1 MTIDR
6 NDPRIVAAV
15 EAYNEGDLKKEAS
28 LLEPFLET
36 HPDDAD
42 LLQRLGAVA
51 AQLGEVD
58 KAKLYLTR
66 SLEIYPANA
75 QVLSMLGWLHQKSG
89 DAAEAKRLLEKTVDL
104 NPTAPAPHI
113 DLGNLHLAARDTL
126 AARACY
132 EKAIALDPN
141 SVSALVNLASL
152 CEREHKFE
160 EAQALAERAVALAPV
175 HGQANITLARI
186 ELRLGH
192 PQKAADRLHELLTRT
207 RLEDFDIAS
216 CFYLIGQAVEKRGD
230 YDHAFVAFD
239 TANDTFHQMYA
250 ARIASMDSVLAP
262 KYLSRIHAFFEAED
276 VSAWTTPDK
285 KEEPTPVFF
294 VGFPRSGT
302 TLLDQILST
311 HSAIET
317 LEENENL
324 IDVRNELVRPEGG
337 LQKLATMTDDGV
349 NHYRKKYW
357 ARVRK
362 GFTGDVTGGL
372 FIDKMPLNTILL
384 GLIYRLFPEAKII
397 FAVRDPRDVV
407 LSCFQQ
413 RFGMNVAMYQLLKLD
428 TAAAYYD
435 QVMKIGDVCRERLP
449 LDIHMVR
456 YEDVVGDMQ
465 RTVSDI
471 LSFLGLEWEDQM
483 LNYRQEARE
492 RWITTPSAEQVI
504 EPLYTSSIG
513 KWRNYKHRLAPVLPV
528 LEPWVKKLGYDP
540 A

>member
-1 MTIDR
+1 MTIDQ

-15 EAYNEGDLKKEAS
+15 DAHNEGDLKKEAS
-28 LLEPFLET
+28 ILEPLLDE

-42 LLQRLGAVA
+42 LLQRLGAVT
-51 AQLGEVD
+51 AQLGDVD
-58 KAKLYLTR
+58 KAKRYLTR
-66 SLEIYPANA
+66 SLEGYPANA
-75 QVLSMLGWLHQKSG
+75 QVLTMLGWLHQKSG
-89 DAAEAKRLLEKTVDL
+89 DRDEAKRLLEKTIDL
-104 NPTAPAPHI
+104 NPQTPAPHM
-113 DLGNLHLAARDTL
+113 DLGNLHLAARDTV

-141 SVSALVNLASL
+141 SVGALVNLASL
-152 CEREHKFE
+152 CEREHKFD
-160 EAQALAERAVALAPV
+160 EAHALAERAVALAPD
-175 HGQANITLARI
+175 HGQANITLARV
-186 ELRLGH
+186 ELRLDH
-192 PQKAADRLHELLTRT
+192 PQKVADRLHGLLTRT
-207 RLEDFDIAS
+207 SLNDFDIAS
-216 CFYLIGQAVEKRGD
+216 CLYLIGQAVEKRGD

-239 TANDTFHQMYA
+239 AANDTFHQMYA
-250 ARIASMDSVLAP
+250 ASVASMDSILAP
-262 KYLSRIHAFFEAED
+262 KYLSRIQAFFEAED
-276 VSAWTTPDK
+276 VSAWTTSDK
-285 KEEPTPVFF
+285 KDEPTPVFF

-324 IDVRNELVRPEGG
+324 IDVRNELVKPEDG
-337 LQKLATMTDDGV
+337 LQKLATMTDDEV

-357 ARVRK
+357 ARVRED
-362 GFTGDVTGGL
+362 FSGDTTRGL

-384 GLIYRLFPEAKII
+384 GLIYRLFPEAKVI

-413 RFGMNVAMYQLLKLD
+413 RFGVNVAMYQLLKLN

-435 QVMKIGDVCRERLP
+435 QVMKIGEVCRERLP

-465 RTVSDI
+465 STVSDI
-471 LSFLGLEWEDQM
+471 LSFLGLEWEDQI
-483 LNYRQEARE
+483 LNYREEARE

-504 EPLYTSSIG
+504 EPLYTSSMG
-513 KWRNYKHRLAPVLPV
+513 KWRNYKHRLEPVLPV
-528 LEPWVKKLGYDP
+528 LEPWVTKFGYEP
-540 A
+540 S

>member
-6 NDPRIVAAV
+6 NDPRVVAAV
-15 EAYNEGDLKKEAS
+15 KAHNEGDLKKEAA
-28 LLEPFLET
+28 LLETLIDE

-42 LLQRLGAVA
+42 LLQRLGAVT

-58 KAKLYLTR
+58 KAKRYLER
-66 SLEIYPANA
+66 ALEIFPANA

-89 DAAEAKRLLEKTVDL
+89 DQAEALRLLEKTVEL
-104 NPTAPAPHI
+104 VPTEPGPHM
-113 DLGNLHLAARDTL
+113 DLGNLHLAARDTA
-126 AARACY
+126 AARASY

-141 SVSALVNLASL
+141 SVIALVNLASL

-160 EAQALAERAVALAPV
+160 EAQTLAERAVTLAPD
-175 HGQANITLARI
+175 HGQANITLARV

-192 PQKAADRLHELLTRT
+192 PQKVADRLHELLTRT
-207 RLEDFDIAS
+207 RLDDFDIAS
-216 CFYLIGQAVEKRGD
+216 VFYLIGQAVEKRGD

-239 TANDTFHQMYA
+239 AANDTFHQMYKE
-250 ARIASMDSVLAP
+250 RIASMDSALAP
-262 KYLSRIHAFFEAED
+262 KHLSRIHAFFETED
-276 VSAWTTPDK
+276 VTAWTTPAQKD
-285 KEEPTPVFF
+285 EPTPVFF

-311 HSAIET
+311 HSGIET
-317 LEENENL
+317 LEESENL

-337 LQKLATMTDDGV
+337 LQKLATMTDDEV

-357 ARVRK
+357 ARVREGFK
-362 GFTGDVTGGL
+362 GDTTQGL

-397 FAVRDPRDVV
+397 FAVRDPRDTV

-413 RFGMNVAMYQLLKLD
+413 RFGVNVAMYQLLKLD

-435 QVMKIGDVCRERLP
+435 QVMKIGEVCRDRLP

-465 RTVSDI
+465 NTVSDI
-471 LSFLGLEWEDQM
+471 LSFLGLEWEDQI
-483 LNYRQEARE
+483 LNYREEARE

-504 EPLYTSSIG
+504 EPLYTSSMG
-513 KWRNYKHRLAPVLPV
+513 KWRNYEHRLAPILPV

-540 A
+540 E